1 MFVQNQWY
9 AAAWDHEVGRT
20 PLSRTIC
27 DEPVVLYKKI
37 DGGVVAL
44 ADRCWHRMAPLS
56 MGRVLDNDEIQC
68 PYHGLRFRSD
78 GRCTLIPS
86 QDRIPKSAC
95 VKAYPVTVRH
105 RFVWV
110 WIGDAEAAD
119 EAAIPDLHWNDAPG
133 WVGEG
138 GTIHLK
144 ANYKLLIDNLM
155 DLTHETYVHASSI
168 GDEFLPTAPITTS
181 IDDGGVTVRRV
192 VEDHQPAP
200 FWKNAIRNA
209 LGTEE
214 NCDRWQIIRMT
225 PPSTIVIDVG
235 VAVTGT
241 GALDGD
247 RSQGVNGR
255 VLNVITPETEGS
267 THYLWNFVRNF
278 DLTNRSLTHEIRSAV
293 ASVFAEDEA
302 MLEGQQRAIEATPSY
317 RLANLNIDAGSI
329 RARQLIERL
338 EKAGAASD

>member
-20 PLSRTIC
+20 PLARTIC
-27 DEPVVLYKKI
+27 GEPVVLYRKI
-37 DGGVVAL
+37 DGSVVAL

-56 MGRVLDNDEIQC
+56 MGTVLDNDEIQC
-68 PYHGLRFRSD
+68 PYHGLRFAGD
-78 GRCTLIPS
+78 GSCTRIPS

-95 VKAYPVTVRH
+95 VKAYPVEVQH

-110 WIGDAEAAD
+110 WIGDSAAANPD
-119 EAAIPDLHWNDAPG
+119 DIPAVHWNDAPG
-133 WVGEG
+133 WIGEG

-168 GDEFLPTAPITTS
+168 GDEFLPSAPIETTVE
-181 IDDGGVTVRRV
+181 DGGVTVRRF

-209 LGTEE
+209 HGTEA
-214 NCDRWQIIRMT
+214 NCDRWQIIRMM

-255 VLNVITPETEGS
+255 VINVITPETDS
-267 THYLWNFVRNF
+267 TTLYFWNFVRNF
-278 DLTNRSLTHEIRSAV
+278 DLSNRSLTREISATV
-293 ASVFAEDEA
+293 AGVFAEDEE
-302 MLEGQQRAIEATPSY
+302 MLEGQQRAIDAMPSY
-317 RLANLNIDAGSI
+317 RLANLNIDAGSV
-329 RARQLIERL
+329 RARQLIERM
-338 EKAGAASD
+338 ENDD